1 MSQRNYAEYRHP
13 PRYRNTMLGGRYFT
27 LIAWHSSQMRLLR
40 KYYQDRTIEAGKCRR
55 RRGNKP

>member
-1 MSQRNYAEYRHP
+1 
-13 PRYRNTMLGGRYFT
+13 MLGGRYFT